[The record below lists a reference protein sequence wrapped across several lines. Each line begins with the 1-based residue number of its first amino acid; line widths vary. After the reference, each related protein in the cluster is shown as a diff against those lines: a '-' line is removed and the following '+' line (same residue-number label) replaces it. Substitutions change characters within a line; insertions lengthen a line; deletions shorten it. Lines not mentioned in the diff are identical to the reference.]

1 MDYFK
6 KPLIS
11 STRDAVYHT
20 LKEQIM
26 SLTLLPGATIS
37 EKEMSVSFNVSR
49 TPVRESFVQLS
60 QEGLLDIYP
69 QRGTVVSRIDLELVD
84 EARFIREHLESAVI
98 RLVCS
103 SLFPEESLGKLQMNL
118 ASQKVCMDV
127 QNYKTMFEL
136 DEAFHRTIFEGCKKM
151 NTWAVIQQIN
161 VHLNRTRML
170 RLATDHHW
178 EELFKQHQQI
188 VEAIQAQEP
197 DKAEQV
203 VHAHLHVG
211 ISDQAVLK
219 EKFPEYF
226 K

>member
-1 MDYFK
+1 MDLYQ
-6 KPLIS
+6 KPQIS

-20 LKEQIM
+20 LKDQIL
-26 SLTLLPGATIS
+26 SLALLPGASIS

-49 TPVRESFVQLS
+49 TPVRESFVQLA

-84 EARFIREHLESAVI
+84 EARFIREQLESAVI
-98 RLVCS
+98 RLACGT
-103 SLFPEESLGKLQMNL
+103 FPEESLRTLQMNL
-118 ASQKVCMDV
+118 ASQKVCMDE
-127 QNYKTMFEL
+127 QDYKKMFEL
-136 DEAFHRTIFEGCKKM
+136 DEAFHHTIFEGCKKM

-178 EELFKQHQQI
+178 DELYAQHKQITQ
-188 VEAIQAQEP
+188 AIQEGQP
-197 DKAEQV
+197 DVAEQLIR
-203 VHAHLHVG
+203 AHLHVG
-211 ISDQAVLK
+211 IADQQLLK
-219 EKFPEYF
+219 EKFPAYF